1 MADPRRFVL
10 NRIEDETGVSGTGV
24 VAWGV
29 EFPDGVAVL
38 RWNTPWP
45 TSVVWH
51 DRGMAAVDHV
61 HGHNGKTEIM
71 WLDTTET
78 QRDDLAATLA
88 KAREMVTEIE
98 ATADDSCGPD
108 AFDEAV
114 ADLVAFLLTKSPAE
128 AEAIRQATRT
138 QP

>member
-1 MADPRRFVL
+1 MTDPRRFVL

-61 HGHNGKTEIM
+61 HGHNGKTEVM
-71 WLDTTET
+71 WLDPET
-78 QRDDLAATLA
+78 DRLAELQRWIDWQ
-88 KAREMVTEIE
+88 REQNPEMT
-98 ATADDSCGPD
+98 P
-108 AFDEAV
+108 
-114 ADLVAFLLTKSPAE
+114 
-128 AEAIRQATRT
+128 
-138 QP
+138 